1 MTDLGTLPNGTIS
14 LALSINDLGQI
25 VGSGATASRATHAVL
40 WTTAAPPA
48 FDFSLAAPSPGA
60 LTVVQ
65 GSTSP
70 SSSINA
76 TLVSG
81 TTGPV
86 TFSASGLPSGVTATF
101 KNNPCDPICT
111 ATVSFSAT
119 STATV
124 GTRTVSIDATGGGA
138 AHSTSLS
145 LTVLAASTGPF
156 VIYTLVLVNNTLVPG
171 NFLAANGFEPTAVA
185 YDSGKGEVFVT
196 DKGSNAV
203 SVISDTTNA
212 VVASIPVGSSP
223 FGVAYDSAKGEV
235 FVANQGSGT
244 VTVISDGCGLRRRER
259 RGVRREPGIE
269 QRQRHL
275 GHNECRRGQHP
286 GGFLAVRSGL
296 RQREGGSIRREPGIG
311 QRDRYLRRDERRRG
325 ERPGGFRSA
334 GGGLR
339 QRQGRGVRPE
349 RRFDHCK
356 RSLRHNEHGRGD
368 R

>member
-25 VGSGATASRATHAVL
+25 VGSSDTASRATHAVL

-81 TTGPV
+81 TTGPA

-101 KNNPCDPICT
+101 KNHPCDPICT

-138 AHSTSLS
+138 THSTSLS
-145 LTVLAASTGPF
+145 LTVLAPLTGPF
-156 VIYTLVLVNNTLVPG
+156 VAYTLVLFNNTLIPG
-171 NFLAANGFEPTAVA
+171 NFLAANGAILYDVAYDSAKGEAFVTGIGSNTVTVISDATNAVVASIPVGTSPLGVA
-185 YDSGKGEVFVT
+185 YDSGKGEVFVA
-196 DKGSNAV
+196 KEISSNA
-203 SVISDTTNA
+203 SVDCESM
-212 VVASIPVGSSP
+212 
-223 FGVAYDSAKGEV
+223 K
-235 FVANQGSGT
+235 
-244 VTVISDGCGLRRRER
+244 
-259 RGVRREPGIE
+259 
-269 QRQRHL
+269 
-275 GHNECRRGQHP
+275 
-286 GGFLAVRSGL
+286 
-296 RQREGGSIRREPGIG
+296 
-311 QRDRYLRRDERRRG
+311 
-325 ERPGGFRSA
+325 
-334 GGGLR
+334 
-339 QRQGRGVRPE
+339 
-349 RRFDHCK
+349 
-356 RSLRHNEHGRGD
+356 
-368 R
+368 